1 MLDKYNKDLRTGA
14 IRLHSTRTPFYK
26 QAWFKQQVVAFLMT
40 ASFVALMIIG
50 MIVGAE

>member
-26 QAWFKQQVVAFLMT
+26 QDWFKHHAIAT
-40 ASFVALMIIG
+40 AITSAFVALMLIA
-50 MIVGAE
+50 MVNA